1 MARPSQQDHL
11 RRAVSVGDRLH
22 AAALEPGPLKL
33 ALILASVLLA
43 VGALAVAFG
52 AFRWSAGTRALR
64 ARLEAARIPIRP
76 DRVDFR
82 ELESLPAPVQRYL
95 RAALTD
101 GGPMVAAVHV
111 RHSGTFDMGEGTARW
126 CRFTSDQRVI
136 TRRPGFD
143 WDARIA
149 LLPGLTVRVHDDY
162 VAGEGLLRA
171 AVLGLVPVA
180 DLHGTREMAE
190 GELLRFLA
198 EAAWYPTALLP
209 SQGVRWEAVDGR
221 SARVTLADGAI
232 AVSLV
237 VRFDDDGL
245 IETVSAAARGRTVGG
260 RTVPTPWLGRFWNYE
275 TRDGMRVPLDGEV
288 AWVLPEGPR
297 PYWRGHVVALAHE
310 FATAL
315 PAEPR

>member
-1 MARPSQQDHL
+1 
-11 RRAVSVGDRLH
+11 
-22 AAALEPGPLKL
+22 
-33 ALILASVLLA
+33 
-43 VGALAVAFG
+43 
-52 AFRWSAGTRALR
+52 
-64 ARLEAARIPIRP
+64 
-76 DRVDFR
+76 
-82 ELESLPAPVQRYL
+82 
-95 RAALTD
+95 
-101 GGPMVAAVHV
+101 
-111 RHSGTFDMGEGTARW
+111 MGEGTARW

-190 GELLRFLA
+190 GELLRFWPRRRGIRRRHRRQPRRPLRRRRVDRD
-198 EAAWYPTALLP
+198 
-209 SQGVRWEAVDGR
+209 GVGGG
-221 SARVTLADGAI
+221 T
-232 AVSLV
+232 
-237 VRFDDDGL
+237 
-245 IETVSAAARGRTVGG
+245 GRTVGG

-315 PAEPR
+315 PAALR